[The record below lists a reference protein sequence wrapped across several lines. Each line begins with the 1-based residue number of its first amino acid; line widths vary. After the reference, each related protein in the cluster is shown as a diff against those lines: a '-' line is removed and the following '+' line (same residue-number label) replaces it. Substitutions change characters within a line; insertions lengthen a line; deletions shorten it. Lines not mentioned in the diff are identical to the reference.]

1 MRLGLV
7 TYNLAKDWDL
17 DTLLAN
23 CEETG
28 FEGVELRTTH
38 AHGVETSLDALG
50 RAEVKARFADSPVV
64 CWGLGTTCEF
74 DSPDPAVVAGQI
86 DEAKRF
92 IELAHDI
99 GCQGV
104 KVRPNH
110 LHEGIPPEQTADQI
124 GRSLATIGDVA
135 QAAGVTI
142 YLEVHGRG
150 TSDPKLVRR
159 MLDTCGHPSVGACWN
174 SNPTPQEVIDGSI
187 AETFALL
194 ADDIVS
200 CHITELWRPDYPYR
214 QLFSQLA
221 AIDYQGFCL
230 AEIPGSDDPVRLMR
244 YYRALFE
251 ALQPGA

>member
-17 DTLLAN
+17 DTLLKH

-38 AHGVETSLDALG
+38 AHGVEPSLDAAG
-50 RAEVKARFADSPVV
+50 RQAVRKRFADSAAV

-74 DSPDPAVVAGQI
+74 DNPDQAVVAAQI
-86 DEAKRF
+86 DEAKQF
-92 IELAHDI
+92 IALAHDI
-99 GCQGV
+99 GCAGV

-110 LHEGIPPEQTADQI
+110 LHEGIPPEQTCDQI
-124 GRSLATIGDVA
+124 GEALAVVGA
-135 QAAGVTI
+135 EAEQAGVTI
-142 YLEVHGRG
+142 YVEVHGRG

-174 SNPTPQEVIDGSI
+174 SNPSPHEVIDGSI
-187 AETFALL
+187 AESFALL

-214 QLFSQLA
+214 ELFAKLDQLGY
-221 AIDYQGFCL
+221 DGFCL
-230 AEIPGSDDPVRLMR
+230 AEIPASDDPVRLMR
-244 YYRALFE
+244 YYRALFD
-251 ALQPGA
+251 ALQPSA